1 MPGSPRFR
9 RIQACRPL
17 WATCA
22 SLLLSAMAT
31 MAAQELPEY
40 RLKAGL
46 LYNFAQFTEWP
57 ATVGNS
63 LDVCVLGQD
72 PFGPDLDA
80 LQGKAVG
87 TRFIA
92 VHRKSAGAPLT
103 GCAVVFVASSAM
115 GTLPRVLA
123 ELRENPTLTVAD
135 TPGAMRRG
143 VILNMTPSQGKI
155 AFEVNLKA
163 SRTAHLTLSSKVL
176 RLATDVQQ

>member
-1 MPGSPRFR
+1 MPDSPRIR
-9 RIQACRPL
+9 SSQALRPL

-22 SLLLSAMAT
+22 SLLLIAMAT
-31 MAAQELPEY
+31 VAAQELPEY

-57 ATVGNS
+57 AAVGSS
-63 LDVCVLGQD
+63 LDICVVGQD
-72 PFGPDLDA
+72 PFGPELEA
-80 LQGKAVG
+80 LQGKSVG
-87 TRFIA
+87 TRRIA

-115 GTLPRVLA
+115 GTLPRVLE

-135 TPGAMRRG
+135 TPGAMQRG
-143 VILNMTPSQGKI
+143 VILNMTLSQGKI

-163 SRTAHLTLSSKVL
+163 ARTAHLTLSSKVL